1 MMISEE
7 QARAAALHLST
18 CGAAAP
24 SAHTPDVS
32 PEVLAAAMAVVA
44 RTPDMNPER
53 MAEARTYLQS
63 DGTDSRLVASMMI
76 QRIIS
81 DSLR

>member
-7 QARAAALHLST
+7 QARAAAQLLST
-18 CGAAAP
+18 HAAADA
-24 SAHTPDVS
+24 AHDVPDVS
-32 PEVLAAAMAVVA
+32 PEVLAAALAVV
-44 RTPDMNPER
+44 RETPDTRPGR
-53 MAEARTYLQS
+53 IDEARQYLENEA
-63 DGTDSRLVASMMI
+63 GDSRRVASMMI